1 MVIDTVPDI
10 VYTNGQAQQN
20 QPQPQPDLLNTSHV
34 SPQSSAIN
42 LVSQNTQACNVTNSD
57 KNPEFKIVDSFTL
70 PTKVQKNISI
80 IELIRI
86 QERDW
91 QLDSLKLPYEVN
103 IIIINRLIT
112 NQ

>member
-1 MVIDTVPDI
+1 MEVD
-10 VYTNGQAQQN
+10 
-20 QPQPQPDLLNTSHV
+20 S
-34 SPQSSAIN
+34 
-42 LVSQNTQACNVTNSD
+42 VSQYTQACNVTKSD

-70 PTKVQKNISI
+70 PTNLQKNISV

-103 IIIINRLIT
+103 IIFDNRLIT
-112 NQ
+112 NHKYLV